1 MEIDGKVEIDR
12 EASLTYLVEKYEVT
26 LFRTCYMDLRD
37 RELAEDAVQE
47 TFLKAYRALDTFRGE
62 CSEKT
67 WLMRIAINV
76 CRDMRRSA
84 WVRFVDHSQSFDL
97 LPEPAQADDGFRS
110 LDLAKGIMQLPV
122 KQREAVLLYFYHDM
136 TMREIGEVLGVS
148 APVVSKRIRQAC
160 ERLQKVLGR
169 EYLHG

>member
-84 WVRFVDHSQSFDL
+84 WMRFVDRRVCTDRL
-97 LPEPAQADDGFRS
+97 TEPTLTVDGVNS
-110 LDLAKGIMQLPV
+110 LDLAKAIMQLPV
-122 KQREAVLLYFYHDM
+122 KQKEAVLLYFYHDM

-148 APVVSKRIRQAC
+148 APVVSKRIKQAC
-160 ERLQKVLGR
+160 ARLKRVLGGG
-169 EYLHG
+169 YLYE